1 MLSKVK
7 SILRRKGYRLYTRP
21 FELNIVGIRSKST
34 RSNRFDDEIHVF
46 YKTSPLQWIYHVYK
60 ATTDPGTYWLENPME
75 PQGTAIL
82 AEGQYVDT
90 YEIGLHRGLYDAL
103 VEKKPVT
110 IIRDYDRNAYLDFF
124 NGRKDTG
131 LFGINIHRALANGKT
146 KYVDKFSAGC
156 QVFEDADDFSQFMRI
171 ADRHQKLYGN
181 SFTYTLIDFRSMRRE
196 GLRRALIGAAT
207 LGIGLWGY
215 FEYDHK
221 QVNN

>member
-7 SILRRKGYRLYTRP
+7 SILRRKGFRLYTRP
-21 FELNIVGIRSKST
+21 YEVNIVGIRSKNT

-46 YKTSPLQWIYHVYK
+46 YKTSPVKWIYHVYK
-60 ATTDPGTYWLENPME
+60 ATTDPGTFWLENPME
-75 PQGTAIL
+75 PRGTAIL
-82 AEGQYVDT
+82 AEGQYVDA
-90 YEIGLHRGLYDAL
+90 YEIGLHRGLYPAL
-103 VEKKPVT
+103 VEKRPVT
-110 IIRDYDRNAYLDFF
+110 ILRDYNRNSTLDFF

-131 LFGINIHRALANGKT
+131 VFGINIHRALANGKT

-156 QVFEDADDFSQFMRI
+156 QVFEDADDFEQFMRI
-171 ADRHQKLYGN
+171 TGRHQKLYGN

-196 GLRRALIGAAT
+196 GLRRALIGAIT